1 MEVAL
6 AALQQESRDSLIAVI
21 IIILLLLI
29 FAYYALLKSNN
40 TKNNQSETKY
50 NLEKK
55 EKYKQF
61 LKITPLMYVA
71 AVVYIL
77 GFILLFVCPFLKY
90 EYLELSFQ
98 KVSYEM
104 FKDESLLGLL
114 TGAPVIVGI
123 IPPLYILVFPFI
135 VINFSLDRYI
145 SKGAFD
151 RYISK
156 GLTLK
161 DTIRKFAIASAIAP
175 IISMITV
182 IAHEDGNYLS
192 SGFWLYWVCTVVA
205 LILLFIPEDVSKYL
219 PNNQPKD
226 NLHDLDILKKYKELL
241 DIGAINQEEFEKVK
255 TEILSNANPINND
268 SFNNTSPKLNLNL
281 LIGKWHSK
289 DHQTLILN
297 RDGTAIGEN
306 IDKWA
311 IIDDKNQLMLF
322 SEEYGQ
328 NVYMNIVELSES
340 HLVLSTDVDTFRY
353 SRYDSFQTVTQL
365 YRFLKA

>member
-1 MEVAL
+1 MEV
-6 AALQQESRDSLIAVI
+6 EKYSLE
-21 IIILLLLI
+21 
-29 FAYYALLKSNN
+29 
-40 TKNNQSETKY
+40 Q
-50 NLEKK
+50 K

-90 EYLELSFQ
+90 GYLELSFQ
-98 KVSYEM
+98 KVSFEM

-123 IPPLYILVFPFI
+123 IPPLYILVFPFM

-161 DTIRKFAIASAIAP
+161 NTIRKFAIASAIAP

-182 IAHEDGNYLS
+182 IAHENGNYLS

-219 PNNQPKD
+219 SNNQPKD
-226 NLHDLDILKKYKELL
+226 NIHDLDILKKYKELL
-241 DIGAINQEEFEKVK
+241 DIGAISEDEYNKRKEELLCNSKNQVFQQAKDNK
-255 TEILSNANPINND
+255 SYFNDIKITNDSSNKWICTKCGTTNLSNQK
-268 SFNNTSPKLNLNL
+268 FC
-281 LIGKWHSK
+281 K
-289 DHQTLILN
+289 DC
-297 RDGTAIGEN
+297 GEYKPN
-306 IDKWA
+306 
-311 IIDDKNQLMLF
+311 
-322 SEEYGQ
+322 
-328 NVYMNIVELSES
+328 
-340 HLVLSTDVDTFRY
+340 
-353 SRYDSFQTVTQL
+353 
-365 YRFLKA
+365 